1 MKAGVPSV
9 RPLTLATFGPALL
22 TVLALPFGFI
32 NEGIAVVAG
41 VYGLYFAVPAVVAW
55 CLDVFRGRLPRWAQR
70 TLGVLILLVAVPAI
84 AFWLLWTG
92 PLFTF
97 ALPPAAVVLIV
108 AFRLMRARSPTRG

>member
-41 VYGLYFAVPAVVAW
+41 VYG
-55 CLDVFRGRLPRWAQR
+55 
-70 TLGVLILLVAVPAI
+70 
-84 AFWLLWTG
+84 
-92 PLFTF
+92 
-97 ALPPAAVVLIV
+97 
-108 AFRLMRARSPTRG
+108 RASPSRPS